1 MVLGRF
7 PYRPRKGRRFALFFL
22 TLKSAEACSQGEA
35 CRQAIA
41 NVHQRYLA
49 LLPPAIAGQHGDVHT
64 FRVCCRLVR
73 RLVLSDHEAL
83 TLLTDWNARC
93 EPPWAE
99 RDLIDKLARAHRYG
113 REPIGGLLDRR

>member
-1 MVLGRF
+1 M
-7 PYRPRKGRRFALFFL
+7 
-22 TLKSAEACSQGEA
+22 
-35 CRQAIA
+35 
-41 NVHQRYLA
+41 
-49 LLPPAIAGQHGDVHT
+49 
-64 FRVCCRLVR
+64 CCRVVS
-73 RLVLSDHEAL
+73 RLVLSDHEAP